1 MGHLRLLS
9 DGESPILR
17 HRPLVDADVIEIVVK
32 IEGKGAT
39 ASIEID
45 RILVIIVINAT
56 ALGRAAAATI
66 RVAVVGADR
75 VGAEGK
81 EVVAEEGVG
90 VGGDTAIEG
99 ILARMNATLP
109 GLVPV
114 IVFIMIKTKRD

>member
-17 HRPLVDADVIEIVVK
+17 HRPLADADVIEIVVK

-45 RILVIIVINAT
+45 LILVIIVIIAT